1 MLKSFCFGLSVFCCC
16 ITAAQN
22 NLTFSNDFFSGINSA
37 PWAPTQPFLS
47 SNPWDVNLVA
57 ADLFIENDYAY
68 IAKQSLLGLA
78 NTTIEVANPKGNNTS
93 VKTANVLDF
102 YNKDKATFFVASDI
116 LGPSFSMTAN
126 IGEKKYVLGLFT
138 RLRTQSSFLDFDNYL
153 RYGNARVFQPS
164 DYKMKP
170 FSTNLMNWNEIGLN
184 ASTTIFPY
192 SEKQWIL
199 GFNLKYEI
207 GLDAA
212 NIANLNDIDLTATQ
226 PPVGENPDLK
236 NIYAS
241 NYNLHAS
248 YSTNYNFETKSYE
261 YKQNGSGLGLDL
273 GIAMVDRDPREEE
286 YNYKFSFNLLDLGFV
301 NFKQGI
307 NHVFNNGNSI
317 WLQNNPN
324 LENRK
329 FESPEQYLKILSQ
342 EAYGDENRS
351 FAGYGFKIGLPT
363 SVNINYSQRV
373 KEHHFVNV
381 NWVQRVPVFENS
393 LKRNNL
399 LNVNYSIQ
407 KEAFGYGIST
417 TLSEFQNL
425 QFGGYLRLGPLIIGS
440 ENALPLL
447 FKHDQLHAAN
457 IYIALKFYPFWDN
470 AFKRHRRQDCGCEK

>member
-126 IGEKKYVLGLFT
+126 IREKKYVLGLFT

-192 SEKQWIL
+192 SAKQWIL

-248 YSTNYNFETKSYE
+248 YTTNYNFET
-261 YKQNGSGLGLDL
+261 NRMVPVWVWILGLQWWIEIL
-273 GIAMVDRDPREEE
+273 GKRNTI
-286 YNYKFSFNLLDLGFV
+286 
-301 NFKQGI
+301 I
-307 NHVFNNGNSI
+307 
-317 WLQNNPN
+317 
-324 LENRK
+324 
-329 FESPEQYLKILSQ
+329 
-342 EAYGDENRS
+342 
-351 FAGYGFKIGLPT
+351 
-363 SVNINYSQRV
+363 
-373 KEHHFVNV
+373 
-381 NWVQRVPVFENS
+381 NS
-393 LKRNNL
+393 LL
-399 LNVNYSIQ
+399 IYWILVLSISN
-407 KEAFGYGIST
+407 KASIMFSTTETAFGCKIIRIWKT
-417 TLSEFQNL
+417 ENL
-425 QFGGYLRLGPLIIGS
+425 KVRS
-440 ENALPLL
+440 
-447 FKHDQLHAAN
+447 N
-457 IYIALKFYPFWDN
+457 I
-470 AFKRHRRQDCGCEK
+470 